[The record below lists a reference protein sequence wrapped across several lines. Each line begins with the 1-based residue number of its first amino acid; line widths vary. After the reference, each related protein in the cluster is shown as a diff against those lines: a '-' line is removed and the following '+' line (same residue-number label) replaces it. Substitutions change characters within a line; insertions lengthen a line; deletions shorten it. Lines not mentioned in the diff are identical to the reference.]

1 MHILCINHRLLFFSV
16 FFHIYRGYSI
26 ISSITL
32 VSQQVG
38 MTQTKDFKKLIL
50 KEELNEKRIT
60 EKQYNQYENQI
71 ESLSKTLAE
80 KDAQLFAANKLSD
93 EKDAT
98 ISQQDATI
106 SQQDALIADLKRQ
119 LEEALARNK

>member
-1 MHILCINHRLLFFSV
+1 
-16 FFHIYRGYSI
+16 
-26 ISSITL
+26 
-32 VSQQVG
+32 

-50 KEELNEKRIT
+50 KEELNEKR
-60 EKQYNQYENQI
+60 I

-98 ISQQDATI
+98 ISQQDA
-106 SQQDALIADLKRQ
+106 LIADLKRQ